1 MTTPWIIGAFFALQA
16 LPCGIGPYHPLLL
29 RPPSQQATRCTW
41 RTGERANGRTRG
53 QESVLQAPIWSRNHW
68 VLPKGTQNKSVLQ
81 ISHWTKSGT
90 FGVLTTRLLEAKLA
104 LQISCSLC
112 MCRTAWSRD
121 TSCQRCC
128 GHPVGDFLRQK
139 PAHPIWKISYKN
151 IPIQKESKG
160 IQRDPIKN
168 IQKLNQTPDL
178 GPFNSPGRS
187 LQGSDGSRLQ
197 DVLIDAHERHGVA
210 TWHVLDLLGGAAH
223 HQHGALDVLH
233 VQVLLASWE
242 LGHWIMQLH

>member
-1 MTTPWIIGAFFALQA
+1 MKHWCLTILTIHRWLLHESLVPS
-16 LPCGIGPYHPLLL
+16 LPC
-29 RPPSQQATRCTW
+29 RPCPAASVLTILCFYGHLHNRRHAVP
-41 RTGERANGRTRG
+41 GERANGRTRG

-139 PAHPIWKISYKN
+139 PAHPIWKISYKK

-160 IQRDPIKN
+160 IQSKTFKN
-168 IQKLNQTPDL
+168 
-178 GPFNSPGRS
+178 
-187 LQGSDGSRLQ
+187 
-197 DVLIDAHERHGVA
+197 
-210 TWHVLDLLGGAAH
+210 
-223 HQHGALDVLH
+223 
-233 VQVLLASWE
+233 
-242 LGHWIMQLH
+242 